1 MRWFFRVIHFTF
13 ERFSAIFVSDVLR
26 LNCHSTFVNNFYA
39 KLLSTVLQ
47 NKQEFVNCMPNL
59 IKNSVKGQGNLPTFI
74 HVSGLNVSF
83 LQIDVFKMKAMSTSF
98 NVCRVHRA
106 LIAT

>member
-1 MRWFFRVIHFTF
+1 MVFRVIHFTF

-59 IKNSVKGQGNLPTFI
+59 IKNSVKGQGKFTYF
-74 HVSGLNVSF
+74 HTC
-83 LQIDVFKMKAMSTSF
+83 Q
-98 NVCRVHRA
+98 RVKRHFFANRRV
-106 LIAT
+106 